1 MALHVVRTVVR
12 RSERCAVNLIEIEGE
27 DAVRPVV
34 LAYLNRLS
42 DWMFVAARHVTQAL
56 AEDEVLWVPLGAR
69 DSEA

>member
-1 MALHVVRTVVR
+1 M
-12 RSERCAVNLIEIEGE
+12 EIEGE
-27 DAVRPVV
+27 NAVRPVV

-56 AEDEVLWVPLGAR
+56 AEEEVLWVPLGVR